1 MFSRLKAYR
10 KLDVLRARRMP
21 TSGFTMVLS
30 ILAMNVAAL
39 AKVQAIRPGKLRAC
53 TRQVA

>member
-1 MFSRLKAYR
+1 MFSRLKGYR

-39 AKVQAIRPGKLRAC
+39 AKVQAGEPSELRAC
-53 TRQVA
+53 TRRVA